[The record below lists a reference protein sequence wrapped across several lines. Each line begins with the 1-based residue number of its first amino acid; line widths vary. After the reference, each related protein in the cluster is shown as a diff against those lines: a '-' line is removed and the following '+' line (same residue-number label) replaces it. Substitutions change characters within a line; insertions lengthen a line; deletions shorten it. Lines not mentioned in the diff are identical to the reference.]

1 LAILRAHLCP
11 FASAIAYDTPREK
24 VEALV
29 TGVRRL
35 ILEHPMTN
43 KTNFQVSFNNFSES
57 SLDIVVIV
65 NLDVSDLSAELRERE
80 MVLLQTMDLMSEMGI
95 AFAFPTRTLQIL
107 TALPEDRAV
116 MSYWTASQDV
126 AVGAGPDP

>member
-1 LAILRAHLCP
+1 
-11 FASAIAYDTPREK
+11 
-24 VEALV
+24 
-29 TGVRRL
+29 
-35 ILEHPMTN
+35 
-43 KTNFQVSFNNFSES
+43 VSFNNFSES
-57 SLDIVVIV
+57 SLDIVVIF

-80 MVLLQTMDLMSEMGI
+80 VILLQTMDLMSEMGI

-116 MSYWTASQDV
+116 MSSWTASQDV